1 MKTNSRKINRITAL
15 FFAGLLIL
23 SSCGSEKPEQNET
36 ATTVTADIALA
47 KSEDYPIIHSFSG
60 QLEAEKQSNLST
72 RMMGEVKRIYVKP
85 GQKVNKGDLLLEIRN
100 QDILAQKAQVEAN
113 KAEAISAYLNA
124 EKDLNRFEALYAVKS
139 ASDKEIDDIRTNY
152 QMAKARL
159 EVATQMEKEI
169 EESLR
174 YTTIRAPYSGTI
186 TGKYIQEGDMANPG
200 VALLSIENPT
210 QWKVSARIPESNISH
225 LKLNDLV
232 NVKFNAL
239 NDIEIDGIISEIN
252 PSSTNTGNQF
262 EAKILL
268 NDNTHSSSLYSGMYA
283 NISYKNGTQPLV
295 LIPKSAL
302 VKRGQL
308 TGIYAVSQNGSSL
321 LRWIRTGK
329 TYGNSVEVLSGLS
342 NGEKYIQS
350 YDGKLVDGTLVENK

>member
-1 MKTNSRKINRITAL
+1 MKTNFRKINRIAPL
-15 FFAGLLIL
+15 IFAGLLIL
-23 SSCGSEKPEQNET
+23 SSCESKKPVQNET
-36 ATTVTADIALA
+36 TTAITTDIALA

-72 RMMGEVKRIYVKP
+72 RMMGEVERVYVNP
-85 GQKVNKGDLLLEIRN
+85 GQRVNKGELLLEIRN

-113 KAEAISAYLNA
+113 KGEAVSAYSNA
-124 EKDLNRFEALYAVKS
+124 EKNLNRFEALYAIKS

-159 EVATQMEKEI
+159 EAVTQMEKEI
-169 EESLR
+169 EESIR

-200 VALLSIENPT
+200 VVLLSMESPT

-225 LKLNDLV
+225 LKLNDPV
-232 NVKFNAL
+232 KVKFNAL
-239 NDIEIDGIISEIN
+239 NDLEVDGIISEIN
-252 PSSTNTGNQF
+252 PSATNTGNQF

-268 NDNTHSSSLYSGMYA
+268 SDNTHSSSLYSGMYA
-283 NISYKNGTQPLV
+283 NIIYENGTQPLI
-295 LIPKSAL
+295 LIPQSAL

-308 TGIYAVSQNGSSL
+308 TGIYAVSQDGYSL

-329 TYGNSVEVLSGLS
+329 TYGSSVEVLSGLS

-350 YDGKLVDGTLVENK
+350 YDGKLVDGALVENK